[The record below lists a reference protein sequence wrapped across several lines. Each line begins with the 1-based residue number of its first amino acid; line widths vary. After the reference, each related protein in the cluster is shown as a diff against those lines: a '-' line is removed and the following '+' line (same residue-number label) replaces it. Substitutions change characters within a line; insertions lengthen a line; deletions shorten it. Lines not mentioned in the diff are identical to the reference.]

1 MHQIPLRFGDAIDA
15 AFVAVGLDFHGYSR
29 AHPYRAE
36 RIGIWC
42 LAVGQTIGYGCL
54 YYIFAALLLSWDAG
68 LGWGKPWL
76 TAAFMA
82 AILTGAAIS
91 PLAGRAVDRGRAR
104 WLLSG
109 GMALGGLALLGLAQV
124 QSFAG
129 FLIAWVMLGVA
140 QGASLYDPCFAFVTR
155 TTADRAARNIT
166 RITLVAGF
174 ASTLAFPAGAALAE
188 IYGWRGAVLAFA
200 AVAGLIGAPVLYAGA
215 TLIECCPADAQR
227 PESRARDR
235 AALRDARRRPEFW
248 LLFAA
253 FPLIGLTEGL
263 VLTHII
269 PILVSSG
276 LSPASAVAVSALFG
290 PMQVVGRLAMLGLA
304 GRVRALVMALL
315 SFGGILGAVLLLML
329 VEDLPAAAY
338 GFAMLFGASY
348 GLISI
353 LKPVVNAEVLGRTGF
368 GAIAGSLA
376 VPFLVAMAISPLIGS
391 LLERAGGYGLALMA
405 SAATATVAIGLML
418 GLSALVRRRAA
429 HGGFTPD

>member
-1 MHQIPLRFGDAIDA
+1 VDPHTPPLDWHDSLWRKSPEHQSNPT
-15 AFVAVGLDFHGYSR
+15 
-29 AHPYRAE
+29 
-36 RIGIWC
+36 
-42 LAVGQTIGYGCL
+42 LAVDMSTDVVVIG
-54 YYIFAALLLSWDAG
+54 
-68 LGWGKPWL
+68 
-76 TAAFMA
+76 
-82 AILTGAAIS
+82 
-91 PLAGRAVDRGRAR
+91 
-104 WLLSG
+104 
-109 GMALGGLALLGLAQV
+109 
-124 QSFAG
+124 AG
-129 FLIAWVMLGVA
+129 FTGL
-140 QGASLYDPCFAFVTR
+140 
-155 TTADRAARNIT
+155 RAARI
-166 RITLVAGF
+166 
-174 ASTLAFPAGAALAE
+174 LAE
-188 IYGWRGAVLAFA
+188 HGKSVVVLEAQDVGWGASGRSGGQVNPMLPFNSPERIQS
-200 AVAGLIGAPVLYAGA
+200 LIGPKAFKRLAHASLNSANELFRVVERDQIRCDARQHGWLRVLHSA
-215 TLIECCPADAQR
+215 
-227 PESRARDR
+227 

-248 LLFAA
+248 LLFVA
-253 FPLIGLTEGL
+253 FPLVGLTEGL

-329 VEDLPAAAY
+329 VEDLPAGAY

-391 LLERAGGYGLALMA
+391 LLERAGGYGLALMV

-418 GLSALVRRRAA
+418 GLSVLVRRRAA